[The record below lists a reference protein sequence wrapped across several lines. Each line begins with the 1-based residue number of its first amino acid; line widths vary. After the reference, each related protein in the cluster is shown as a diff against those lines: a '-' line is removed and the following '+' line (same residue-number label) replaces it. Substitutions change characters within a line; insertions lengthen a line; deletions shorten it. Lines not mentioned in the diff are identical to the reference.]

1 MDAISRAIGSAKV
14 GFQDMMT
21 ILLDEPLK
29 NHTSF
34 KIGGPVR
41 AMLFPKDLIS
51 FTGLC
56 KLLNE
61 YEITPL
67 ILGCGTNLLAGDGK
81 HDIVV
86 VKSTESKNIAQSGET
101 EILAEAG
108 AMMSKLAVFASKL
121 GLSGLEFAHGIPG
134 TVGGAVVMN
143 AGAYSG
149 EMKDIVHSTT
159 AYNAKTGEYALTAG
173 EHEFAY
179 RQSRFSNTDNVVLS
193 TKIRLKKGDEECV
206 KRKMDELNARRHQS
220 QPLDMPSAGST
231 FKRPESGYAA
241 ALIEEAGL
249 KGYKIGG
256 AQVSEKHAGFIINRS
271 DATFKDVMSLIEY
284 VQATVQKRFGI
295 ELEPEVKIII

>member
-1 MDAISRAIGSAKV
+1 MDAISRAIGGAKA
-14 GFQDMMT
+14 GFQNLMP
-21 ILLDEPLK
+21 ILLDEPFK

-41 AMLFPKDLIS
+41 AMFFPKDLIS

-56 KLLNE
+56 KLLHE
-61 YEITPL
+61 YEITPF

-86 VKSTESKNIAQSGET
+86 VKTTGNKNIVQSGET
-101 EILAEAG
+101 ELLAEAG
-108 AMMSKLAVFASKL
+108 AMISKLAVFASKL

-143 AGAYSG
+143 AGAYGG

-159 AYNAKTGEYALTAG
+159 VYNIKTGDYAITAG

-179 RQSRFSNTDNVVLS
+179 RHSRFSNTDDIVLS
-193 TKIRLKKGDEECV
+193 TKIKLIKGDRESI
-206 KRKMDELNARRHQS
+206 KQKMDELSARRHQS

-231 FKRPESGYAA
+231 FKRPADGYAA

-249 KGYKIGG
+249 KGYKFGG

-271 DATFKDVMSLIEY
+271 DATFNDVMSLIEH
-284 VQATVQKRFGI
+284 VQKTVQMRFCI
-295 ELEPEVKIII
+295 DLEPEIKIIM

>member
-1 MDAISRAIGSAKV
+1 MDAISRAIESAKA
-14 GFQDMMT
+14 GFQNMMP

-29 NHTSF
+29 NYTSF

-41 AMLFPKDLIS
+41 AMFFPKDLVS

-56 KLLNE
+56 KLLYE

-67 ILGCGTNLLAGDGK
+67 ILGCGTNLLAGDGT

-86 VKSTESKNIAQSGET
+86 VKSTGSKNIVQSGET

-108 AMMSKLAVFASKL
+108 AMMSKLAVFASRL

-134 TVGGAVVMN
+134 TAGGAVVMN
-143 AGAYSG
+143 AGAYGG
-149 EMKDIVHSTT
+149 EMKDIVYSTT
-159 AYNAKTGEYALTAG
+159 AYNAKTGDYECSAG

-179 RQSRFSNTDNVVLS
+179 RHSRFLNTDDIVLS
-193 TKIRLKKGDEECV
+193 TKIRLKKGDKECI
-206 KRKMDELNARRHQS
+206 KKQMDELSARRHQS

-231 FKRPESGYAA
+231 FKRPLSGYAA

-249 KGYKIGG
+249 KGYTIGG
-256 AQVSEKHAGFIINRS
+256 AQVSEKHAGFIVNRS
-271 DATFKDVMSLIEY
+271 DATFEDVMSLIEH
-284 VQATVQKRFGI
+284 VQVTVQMRFGI
-295 ELEPEVKIII
+295 ELEPEVKIIM